1 MKKKNL
7 PVIIL
12 KGLHLLPC
20 NDLRVEF
27 ESEKDNNI
35 IEESLLF
42 HDGHVLVITKI
53 DIEENII
60 IDTLPSVG
68 VVSKIS
74 HKIVLPNG
82 KIRVTLNGLYKA
94 NVVKYLDVD
103 KKNSLFESIVSKPEE
118 TKLDNKE
125 ERIYVHKLKR
135 EVNKYIE
142 ALPYASNSIL
152 STVDNTDSLYELTN
166 IIPPYLQL
174 SPKRYSEYMYE
185 TNETILVQM
194 ILDDIYNEIETFNL
208 ENEIDSKVKK
218 TIDENQKTYLLR
230 EKIKAIKEELGDTS
244 IKDDDVEVLRQKIT
258 NLKAKEKV
266 KDKLYT
272 ELARYESLTIAS
284 PEISIIRGYIDTLL
298 SLPWDN
304 YTLDNDDLFD
314 VRKVLDESHSGL
326 DEVKMR
332 IIEFLAVRQMT
343 NSLRSP
349 IICLVGPP
357 GVGKTSLAF
366 SIARAMHRNFVKI
379 SVGGVTD
386 EAELVGHRRTYLGA
400 NPGRIIQSLKKAKSS
415 NPVFLIDEIDK
426 MAKSYK
432 GDPASV
438 LLEILDPEQ
447 NHLFSD
453 NYIEEEYDLSKVLFI
468 TTANYIEDIPE
479 ALKDRLEVVELSGYT
494 EYEKLDI
501 AKKYLL
507 PKICREHGVNKDGI
521 VIKDNVL
528 KQIIECYT
536 KESGVRELERQL
548 ATIVRKIVT
557 SIASS
562 RIIMNKYVVDL
573 KKLESFLGK
582 PKFIDINE
590 SISGIGVV
598 NGLAYTKYGGDIL
611 HIEVGYFKG
620 NGKLILSGSVGEVMR
635 ESALVALDY
644 IKANSSK
651 FGIDYNMLTENDIH
665 IHIPSGAVKKEGPSA
680 GIALTT
686 AIISAFTKKK
696 IKKDVAFTG
705 EITLL
710 GHILKIGG
718 LKEKSI
724 GALHSGIKKIFIPFE
739 NQSDI
744 DEFPDELKNKIE
756 FIAVKD
762 YTEVVHILWDGVK
775 NG

>member
-20 NDLRVEF
+20 NDLRIEF

-68 VVSKIS
+68 IVAKIS

-103 KKNSLFESIVSKPEE
+103 KKNGVVESIISKPEE
-118 TKLDNKE
+118 TKIDNKE

-185 TNETILVQM
+185 TNETILAQM

-258 NLKAKEKV
+258 NLKAREKV

-314 VRKVLDESHSGL
+314 VRKVLDESHNGL

-400 NPGRIIQSLKKAKSS
+400 NPGRIIQ
-415 NPVFLIDEIDK
+415 
-426 MAKSYK
+426 
-432 GDPASV
+432 
-438 LLEILDPEQ
+438 
-447 NHLFSD
+447 
-453 NYIEEEYDLSKVLFI
+453 
-468 TTANYIEDIPE
+468 
-479 ALKDRLEVVELSGYT
+479 
-494 EYEKLDI
+494 
-501 AKKYLL
+501 
-507 PKICREHGVNKDGI
+507 
-521 VIKDNVL
+521 
-528 KQIIECYT
+528 
-536 KESGVRELERQL
+536 
-548 ATIVRKIVT
+548 
-557 SIASS
+557 
-562 RIIMNKYVVDL
+562 
-573 KKLESFLGK
+573 
-582 PKFIDINE
+582 
-590 SISGIGVV
+590 
-598 NGLAYTKYGGDIL
+598 
-611 HIEVGYFKG
+611 
-620 NGKLILSGSVGEVMR
+620 
-635 ESALVALDY
+635 
-644 IKANSSK
+644 
-651 FGIDYNMLTENDIH
+651 
-665 IHIPSGAVKKEGPSA
+665 
-680 GIALTT
+680 
-686 AIISAFTKKK
+686 
-696 IKKDVAFTG
+696 
-705 EITLL
+705 
-710 GHILKIGG
+710 
-718 LKEKSI
+718 
-724 GALHSGIKKIFIPFE
+724 
-739 NQSDI
+739 
-744 DEFPDELKNKIE
+744 
-756 FIAVKD
+756 
-762 YTEVVHILWDGVK
+762 
-775 NG
+775 

>member
-35 IEESLLF
+35 IEKSLLF

-94 NVVKYLDVD
+94 NIVKYLDVD

-258 NLKAKEKV
+258 NLKAREKV

-479 ALKDRLEVVELSGYT
+479 ALKD
-494 EYEKLDI
+494 
-501 AKKYLL
+501 YL
-507 PKICREHGVNKDGI
+507 
-521 VIKDNVL
+521 VI
-528 KQIIECYT
+528 Q
-536 KESGVRELERQL
+536 
-548 ATIVRKIVT
+548 
-557 SIASS
+557 
-562 RIIMNKYVVDL
+562 
-573 KKLESFLGK
+573 
-582 PKFIDINE
+582 
-590 SISGIGVV
+590 
-598 NGLAYTKYGGDIL
+598 
-611 HIEVGYFKG
+611 
-620 NGKLILSGSVGEVMR
+620 
-635 ESALVALDY
+635 
-644 IKANSSK
+644 
-651 FGIDYNMLTENDIH
+651 NM
-665 IHIPSGAVKKEGPSA
+665 
-680 GIALTT
+680 
-686 AIISAFTKKK
+686 
-696 IKKDVAFTG
+696 
-705 EITLL
+705 
-710 GHILKIGG
+710 
-718 LKEKSI
+718 
-724 GALHSGIKKIFIPFE
+724 
-739 NQSDI
+739 
-744 DEFPDELKNKIE
+744 KN
-756 FIAVKD
+756 
-762 YTEVVHILWDGVK
+762 
-775 NG
+775 

>member
-68 VVSKIS
+68 IVAKIS

-103 KKNSLFESIVSKPEE
+103 KKNGVVESIISKPEE
-118 TKLDNKE
+118 TKIDNKE

-258 NLKAKEKV
+258 NLKAREKV

-582 PKFIDINE
+582 PKFIDKNE
-590 SISGIGVV
+590 SISGVGVV
-598 NGLAYTKYGGDIL
+598 NGLAYTKYGGDVL

-620 NGKLILSGSVGEVMR
+620 DGKLILSGSVGEVMR

-651 FGIDYNMLTENDIH
+651 FGIDYNLLTENDIH
-665 IHIPSGAVKKEGPSA
+665 IHVPALAIKKEGPSA